1 MPIPHDPSASPHNFL
16 PPGGADRLV
25 GVVGTA
31 PVHLGRGSRV
41 PGIDECLLEA
51 MTLPGARGA
60 AIVDWTSGLALGSVG
75 DSPNRDHEATAAET
89 AEVARSAAEYRAF
102 ADVHDPFGSCT
113 AADEAWG
120 TDGTAAVEDTAADG
134 TSRKGLPV
142 EDLMLST
149 RNGFHVIRF
158 VRTTFDSSVFLYL
171 WLDRH
176 TGNLALARM
185 RLRDL
190 SERLVLL

>member
-1 MPIPHDPSASPHNFL
+1 M
-16 PPGGADRLV
+16 
-25 GVVGTA
+25 
-31 PVHLGRGSRV
+31 

-75 DSPNRDHEATAAET
+75 DPPGGDHEATAAET
-89 AEVARSAAEYRAF
+89 AEVARSAAEYQAF
-102 ADVHDPFGSCT
+102 APRHDALDADHAPDADLDSGSGS
-113 AADEAWG
+113 DS
-120 TDGTAAVEDTAADG
+120 DSDSD
-134 TSRKGLPV
+134 SDRKKLAV
-142 EDLMLST
+142 EDLMVTT
-149 RNGFHVIRF
+149 RTGFHLIRF
-158 VRTTFDSSVFLYL
+158 VETTFDSSVFLYL

-190 SERLVLL
+190 SERLVLV

>member
-1 MPIPHDPSASPHNFL
+1 M
-16 PPGGADRLV
+16 
-25 GVVGTA
+25 
-31 PVHLGRGSRV
+31 

-60 AIVDWTSGLALGSVG
+60 AIVDWTSGLALGAVG
-75 DSPNRDHEATAAET
+75 DSPNKDHEATAAET
-89 AEVARSAAEYRAF
+89 AEVARAAAEYRAF
-102 ADVHDPFGSCT
+102 ADADDSFDACGSH
-113 AADEAWG
+113 G
-120 TDGTAAVEDTAADG
+120 SYGSLGAADG
-134 TSRKGLPV
+134 TDGADREGLPV

-158 VRTTFDSSVFLYL
+158 VETTFDSSVFLYL

-176 TGNLALARM
+176 TGNLALARI

-190 SERLVLL
+190 SERLVLV